1 MPKNEPT
8 ITGPSCGWAKTI
20 AWVSLWVEV
29 SISAGAT
36 NPTRSSAVTEPA
48 DLPLTETTFRTVV
61 VEATLRCRKETP
73 LAARIEG
80 RWTETNE
87 PVDLECRIVGVTQG
101 LIEPTNSQFPIE
113 ASLTV
118 DADGETYTVG
128 GEGAFI
134 EDIEAERVTLSE
146 A

>member
-1 MPKNEPT
+1 
-8 ITGPSCGWAKTI
+8 
-20 AWVSLWVEV
+20 
-29 SISAGAT
+29 
-36 NPTRSSAVTEPA
+36 VTEPA
-48 DLPLTETTFRTVV
+48 SLPLTEANFRTTV

-73 LAARIEG
+73 LTARIEG
-80 RWTETNE
+80 RWTDTHES
-87 PVDLECRIVGVTQG
+87 VDLECRIVGVTQG

-134 EDIEAERVTLSE
+134 EDIEAERVTLRE
-146 A
+146 Q